1 MNVLTSL
8 SALREWRS
16 TQADVALVPT
26 MGNLHDGHLQL
37 VRTALQHNKTV
48 IVSIFVNPMQFGE
61 NEDLDNYPRTL
72 KADCDALD
80 ALGVSAVFIPE
91 VNDVYPRGMTHQ
103 TRVEVPEVS
112 DILCG
117 ASRPGHFTGV
127 ATIVCKLFNM
137 VQPQLAVFGEKD
149 YQQLQV
155 IRLMA
160 QDLSLPVKVLGV
172 PTQREPSGLALS
184 SRNGYLTSDQK
195 QQAAALYQALC
206 EAESALQTEP
216 QFTRIEQALT
226 KQLTQVG
233 FQPDYVSIRN
243 AADLQ
248 PATTDD
254 PEWVILVAAF
264 MGSTRLIDNL
274 RVVNQHLS

>member
-16 TQADVALVPT
+16 TQTSVALVPT

-48 IVSIFVNPMQFGE
+48 IVSIFVNPMQFGK

-80 ALGVSAVFIPE
+80 ALGVSAVFIPD
-91 VNDVYPRGMTHQ
+91 VSDVYPRGMTHQ

-155 IRLMA
+155 IRLMT
-160 QDLSLPVKVLGV
+160 QDLSLPVTVLGV

-184 SRNGYLTSDQK
+184 SRNGYLTPGQK
-195 QQAAALYQALC
+195 QQAAALYQALRD
-206 EAESALQTEP
+206 AESALQTEP
-216 QFTRIEQALT
+216 QFTRIEQTLT
-226 KQLTQVG
+226 EQVTQAG

-248 PATTDD
+248 PATTND

-274 RVVNQHLS
+274 RVVNRHLN

>member
-206 EAESALQTEP
+206 DAESALQTEP